1 MNRIDNDEFYVSN
14 DTSDLLYDRYSEF
27 KNFKAEDY
35 KINELKSNYE
45 EHSDISEMNLN
56 NKKIEQISSKS
67 TIDESKLNE
76 IDSSSNVGTTDTSIV
91 STTSTTTSTAVTTGA
106 TITTTAVGVI
116 SFIAITTG
124 IPFDYSSHIKVD
136 CGSDY
141 AILQVDVDSLKE
153 NKVSINGGYSII
165 VDFENETSEIVLDD
179 EHDKYL
185 VANLEK
191 NKTYNYRLVLN
202 EYLDGGMS
210 SQEVLYQSS
219 FTTLS
224 DSDIKCLYDYSN
236 NFITYDYDTL
246 SAYISYSIYFSNYN
260 VDIDGL
266 TFYITNSPIEDIY
279 DIKNVVYSS
288 ETIVDNFF
296 KGKSGIIVDDEV
308 YLYVIGYVDSEL
320 KQFFYHKLDMNL
332 PSGFDSD
339 KVMRFN
345 ADTTLTSESIETI
358 NIKNECSF
366 INDSYE
372 IYYYMIQYNESG
384 SVLKED
390 NDLLYIDY
398 ANMSYEI
405 DVSTKYS
412 VKQYKYGFYYYDGS
426 NKVVFYESELIDYNT
441 SQEYFATFEN
451 TSLENCQLTY
461 YSDRIDILVD
471 PQFETT
477 YNGIYTYKVTL
488 YKVNGDSGDVIIT
501 EYEGIDS
508 VTLAVY
514 DLESGSY
521 YLKYEEKSLING
533 EEITYQEY
541 ITDSVELSNPKVTL
555 SDVYTHDGTHFNIDY
570 TCDMLYDYA
579 LASMDITITSGGVS
593 HIQTITELKASD
605 TIVLDFDGEKEN
617 AVVTAKLKFKDNQ
630 VSQLDNMITSD
641 EYLYNFVYSFSVTNL
656 MANMYDNFGSS
667 TTAPITMKFDYSM
680 PSTYQLNI
688 SDSTSAI
695 NDTIGITDKYSF
707 NTLAKEVD
715 SVLTIKVLDENGS
728 QWGEDITYTISY
740 NDASAAYV
748 SPSCNAPNPGDV
760 VLTYNDDGTINMYRK
775 VNFVANVEN
784 SYYNARVYSLSENA
798 DGSPKYEYD
807 IITTGAYANI
817 ENIPGDEIYVLDY
830 YRMFDYNGVSY
841 AMYIET
847 PSGSVE
853 VPSSAGPVTVS
864 QLTNTTVLT
873 YTRSSGYIANKI
885 EILGTIYEFDNYSD
899 YVADPS
905 LNSFTVTLDGLV
917 DITSVKIYYSDFHVE
932 YDSFKSEIE
941 LKGNECKEYIV
952 NVETVLG

>member
-1 MNRIDNDEFYVSN
+1 M
-14 DTSDLLYDRYSEF
+14 
-27 KNFKAEDY
+27 
-35 KINELKSNYE
+35 
-45 EHSDISEMNLN
+45 
-56 NKKIEQISSKS
+56 
-67 TIDESKLNE
+67 
-76 IDSSSNVGTTDTSIV
+76 
-91 STTSTTTSTAVTTGA
+91 
-106 TITTTAVGVI
+106 
-116 SFIAITTG
+116 
-124 IPFDYSSHIKVD
+124 
-136 CGSDY
+136 
-141 AILQVDVDSLKE
+141 
-153 NKVSINGGYSII
+153 
-165 VDFENETSEIVLDD
+165 
-179 EHDKYL
+179 
-185 VANLEK
+185 
-191 NKTYNYRLVLN
+191 
-202 EYLDGGMS
+202 
-210 SQEVLYQSS
+210 
-219 FTTLS
+219 
-224 DSDIKCLYDYSN
+224 
-236 NFITYDYDTL
+236 
-246 SAYISYSIYFSNYN
+246 
-260 VDIDGL
+260 
-266 TFYITNSPIEDIY
+266 
-279 DIKNVVYSS
+279 
-288 ETIVDNFF
+288 
-296 KGKSGIIVDDEV
+296 
-308 YLYVIGYVDSEL
+308 
-320 KQFFYHKLDMNL
+320 
-332 PSGFDSD
+332 
-339 KVMRFN
+339 
-345 ADTTLTSESIETI
+345 
-358 NIKNECSF
+358 
-366 INDSYE
+366 
-372 IYYYMIQYNESG
+372 
-384 SVLKED
+384 
-390 NDLLYIDY
+390 
-398 ANMSYEI
+398 
-405 DVSTKYS
+405 
-412 VKQYKYGFYYYDGS
+412 
-426 NKVVFYESELIDYNT
+426 IDYNT